1 MSTASLEIVVV
12 STDKNINQN
21 TYTTQNLYDNAS
33 AFQNQLLQRS
43 ASPELSITKLAELYI
58 ESLSPKER
66 KAYMIARE
74 HLGMSFTLEKSVGFL
89 KWKNTFHSSS
99 KG

>member
-1 MSTASLEIVVV
+1 MLYLHKMNTTSLENVVV
-12 STDKNINQN
+12 N
-21 TYTTQNLYDNAS
+21 TSSLCDNAS

-43 ASPELSITKLAELYI
+43 ASPELSTNKLTELYI

-89 KWKNTFHSSS
+89 KWKSTFHSSLTR
-99 KG
+99 